1 MNAEWMITN
10 FVIMDD
16 LMMHLDHHSHPLA
29 QVPDSEILIIAV
41 VAAKYFANHHERSVG
56 ILQQLGYLSGRISV
70 SRFNRRLHALADWM
84 AFMPQTL
91 GALWT
96 QGEVFVL
103 DSLPVP
109 VCRRVRARRCRK
121 VRGRIY
127 CGYCA
132 AKQEKFFGWRLQL
145 VCTTEGVPVS
155 FVLLPGSLHDLT
167 PVHELLFG
175 LPQGAKALGDKAF
188 NSADDEASI
197 QADTGVRLVSIR
209 KINMEPNHWIDELDL
224 EHHRKGIETLNSQLE
239 SMGLQRRHARTNQG
253 LDLKVHATLVAVMT
267 TNIN

>member
-1 MNAEWMITN
+1 M
-10 FVIMDD
+10 
-16 LMMHLDHHSHPLA
+16 
-29 QVPDSEILIIAV
+29 
-41 VAAKYFANHHERSVG
+41 
-56 ILQQLGYLSGRISV
+56 
-70 SRFNRRLHALADWM
+70 
-84 AFMPQTL
+84 

-145 VCTTEGVPVS
+145 VCTTEGGPVS
-155 FVLLPGSLHDLT
+155 FVLLPESLHDLT

-175 LPQGAKALGDKAF
+175 LPQGAKALGDNAF

-239 SMGLQRRHARTNQG
+239 SMGLQRLHPRTNQG

>member
-1 MNAEWMITN
+1 
-10 FVIMDD
+10 
-16 LMMHLDHHSHPLA
+16 MMHLDHHSHPLA

-109 VCRRVRARRCRK
+109 VCRHVRARRCRK

-188 NSADDEASI
+188 TRMMKLRFRPTPGCAWCRFAKSIWSRTTGSMNWTWSTIAKESKRSTASWR
-197 QADTGVRLVSIR
+197 AWASSGSIPAP
-209 KINMEPNHWIDELDL
+209 I
-224 EHHRKGIETLNSQLE
+224 KGST
-239 SMGLQRRHARTNQG
+239 
-253 LDLKVHATLVAVMT
+253 
-267 TNIN
+267 